1 MNSTVELPVWL
12 VILLL
17 ALAVIWLLQHLLLPS
32 IRWFFRARAN
42 RVIDEV
48 NHRLALK
55 IPSFKLTKREVLID
69 RLCHHPQTLEMV
81 DKLSVERGVSRTV
94 LMLEVQQIAREIVPA
109 FNALMYFKAAYFI
122 ARKVVHAIYRVRLGF
137 ADDHTLSELDSKTSV
152 VFVMNHRSNMD
163 YVLATYLAAER
174 TALSY
179 AVGEWARVWPLQQ
192 LIRLMGGYFVRR
204 DSGDPLYRR
213 VLELYVQMAAEGGVP
228 QAVFPE
234 GRLTRD
240 GRLGEPKLGLL
251 SYVVRGFDAN
261 AERDIVFIPVGI
273 NYDRVF
279 EDRTQL
285 RAAMKMPRRGKLI
298 STGIMLRF
306 VAKNL
311 WQSLS
316 GRRYRYGYACVNF
329 GTPVSLKQWIK
340 VHAADGAI
348 DVSSFANELM
358 QRIGN
363 IIPILPVALVSVV
376 MCRSVS
382 AGGQGVTA
390 QEATDGLSELE
401 LKSRVFALLEWLEA
415 RQHRAYIPRGD
426 RDYAVA
432 VGIRMLTIRHVIV
445 ERGGLFRVNQQER
458 PLLAYYA
465 NSIIHLC
472 PPESRQHTAEA
483 PPGLMS
489 AVVEQDA

>member
-1 MNSTVELPVWL
+1 MNSTVELPLWL

-42 RVIDEV
+42 LVIDEV

-81 DKLSVERGVSRTV
+81 DHLSAERGVSRTV
-94 LMLEVQQIAREIVPA
+94 LMLEMQQIAREIVPA
-109 FNALMYFKAAYFI
+109 FNALMYFKTAYFI

-137 ADDHTLSELDSKTSV
+137 ADDHTLAELDSNTSV

-228 QAVFPE
+228 QAIFPE

-261 AERDIVFIPVGI
+261 AGRDIVFIPVGI

-316 GRRYRYGYACVNF
+316 GSRYRYGYACVNF
-329 GTPVSLKQWIK
+329 GTPVSLRQWIQS
-340 VHAADGAI
+340 HESENAF

-358 QRIGN
+358 HRIGN

-376 MCRSVS
+376 MSRHASEDS
-382 AGGQGVTA
+382 
-390 QEATDGLSELE
+390 ESSSGLSELE
-401 LKSRVFALLEWLEA
+401 LKSRVFALLEWLES

-432 VGIRMLTIRHVIV
+432 VGIRMLTIRHVID
-445 ERGGLFRVNQQER
+445 EQNGLFRINERER

-472 PPESRQHTAEA
+472 PPDSTPQIAVSRSKIKTAE
-483 PPGLMS
+483 L
-489 AVVEQDA
+489 ERDT